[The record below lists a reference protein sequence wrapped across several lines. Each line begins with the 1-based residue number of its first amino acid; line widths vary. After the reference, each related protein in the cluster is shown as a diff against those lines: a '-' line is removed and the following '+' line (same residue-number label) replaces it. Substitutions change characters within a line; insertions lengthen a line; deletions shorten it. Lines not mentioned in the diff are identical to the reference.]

1 VLKIAITKYLV
12 VSFISFAVTYSM
24 YHLTVFTIGH
34 SLLLFAFLQFIS
46 FVMFLLQFN
55 KNKNKGIEHLQQM
68 VTGFTQDD
76 FKEYPHYEVD
86 MGVYDLSRKIKE
98 LRQRYQEEILTY
110 KQAQDRFFHILQN
123 IKSAVILLDK
133 NSNIQFLNAAGEEL
147 FQVSRI
153 DVMTKPHWKLGRES
167 GLSSKID
174 EVRKTGE
181 VVTTEIKL
189 SYPFPRVMETT
200 ISPTTINDKGFQET
214 VILMHDVTERGIM
227 DQMRKEFVAN
237 VSHELKTPLTSI
249 KGFTET
255 LLDGA
260 LDNRNVS
267 ERFLTIIYKE
277 ADRLEEMVNSLLD
290 LSVIES
296 KGIQK
301 NEVNMVQLIEQAVEQ
316 MSYVANKKDIL
327 FSFSYS
333 SPGITM
339 LGDENRLKQII
350 INLLSNSIN
359 YSKENKKILVNL
371 VEKDREIHLTIKDQ
385 GIGIPAEHMDRI
397 FERFY
402 RVDSSRNQKSG
413 GRGIGL
419 SIVKQIV
426 KQHGGHIQIKSTVN
440 VGTTIAIIFPSKENH
455 NHV

>member
-1 VLKIAITKYLV
+1 
-12 VSFISFAVTYSM
+12 M
-24 YHLTVFTIGH
+24 YHLKVFTIGS
-34 SLLLFAFLQFIS
+34 SLFIFALLHLS
-46 FVMFLLQFN
+46 TFVVILLYFE
-55 KNKNKGIEHLQQM
+55 KRKNKGIDHLQQM
-68 VTGFTQDD
+68 ITGFIQDD
-76 FKEYPHYEVD
+76 HREFLHYEGD
-86 MGVYDLSRKIKE
+86 MRVFDLSRKIRE
-98 LRQRYQEEILTY
+98 LKQRYKEDTLSY

-123 IKSAVILLDK
+123 IKSTVILLDRNGK
-133 NSNIQFLNAAGEEL
+133 ILFLNAAGEEL

-153 DVMTKPHWKLGRES
+153 EAITRPHWKLGRES
-167 GLSSKID
+167 GLSSKIE

-181 VVTTEIKL
+181 LVTTEIKL
-189 SYPFPRVMETT
+189 SYPLPRVMETT
-200 ISPTTINDKGFQET
+200 ISPTTMSEKGYQEI

-260 LDNRNVS
+260 LEKREVS

-277 ADRLEEMVNSLLD
+277 TVRLEEMVNSLLD

-296 KGIQK
+296 KGIEK

-316 MSYVANKKDIL
+316 MNYVANKKDIL
-327 FSFSYS
+327 ISFSYS
-333 SPGITM
+333 SPGITL
-339 LGDENRLKQII
+339 LGDQNRLKQIV

-359 YSKENKKILVNL
+359 YSKEGKRIRVSLVD
-371 VEKDREIHLTIKDQ
+371 KDDEMKLTIKDQ
-385 GIGIPAEHMDRI
+385 GIGISTEHVDRI

-402 RVDSSRNQKSG
+402 RVDSSRHQKSG

-440 VGTTIAIIFPSKENH
+440 VGTTITIIFNVSN
-455 NHV
+455 N

>member
-1 VLKIAITKYLV
+1 
-12 VSFISFAVTYSM
+12 M

-46 FVMFLLQFN
+46 FTIILLHFN
-55 KNKNKGIEHLQQM
+55 KNRNKGIEHLEQM
-68 VTGFTQDD
+68 MESFIQNELR
-76 FKEYPHYEVD
+76 EYPHYEMD
-86 MGVYDLSRKIKE
+86 MRVYDLSRKIRE
-98 LRQRYQEEILTY
+98 LKQRYEEEVLTY

-123 IKSAVILLDK
+123 IRSSVILLDK
-133 NSNIQFLNAAGEEL
+133 NGNIQFLNAAGEEL

-153 DVMTKPHWKLGRES
+153 DVITKPHWKLGRES

-174 EVRKTGE
+174 EVRRTGE
-181 VVTTEIKL
+181 SVTTEIKL
-189 SYPFPRVMETT
+189 RYPFPRLMETT
-200 ISPTTINDKGFQET
+200 VSPTTVNDKGFQEII
-214 VILMHDVTERGIM
+214 ILMHDVTERGIM
-227 DQMRKEFVAN
+227 DQMRKEFVTN

-255 LLDGA
+255 LIDGA
-260 LDNRNVS
+260 LENRDVT

-296 KGIQK
+296 KGIEK
-301 NEVNMVQLIEQAVEQ
+301 NEVNLVQLIEQSVEQ
-316 MSYVANKKDIL
+316 MNYVANKKDIL
-327 FSFSYS
+327 ISFSYS
-333 SPGITM
+333 SPRIII
-339 LGDENRLKQII
+339 LGDESRLKQIV

-359 YSKENKKILVNL
+359 YSEENKKIVVSLI
-371 VEKDREIHLTIKDQ
+371 EKDREIHLTIKDQ
-385 GIGIPAEHMDRI
+385 GRGIPAEHIDRI

-402 RVDSSRNQKSG
+402 RVESSRDQKSG

-426 KQHGGHIQIKSTVN
+426 KQHGGQIQIKSTVN
-440 VGTTIAIIFPSKENH
+440 VGTTITIVFPNQEKH

>member
-1 VLKIAITKYLV
+1 
-12 VSFISFAVTYSM
+12 M

-34 SLLLFAFLQFIS
+34 SLLIFVFLQSIF
-46 FVMFLLQFN
+46 FVMILRLFN

-68 VTGFTQDD
+68 MTGFLQNDVRD
-76 FKEYPHYEVD
+76 FPHYEMD
-86 MGVYDLSRKIKE
+86 MKIYDLSRKIKE
-98 LRQRYQEEILTY
+98 LKQRYQEETLTY
-110 KQAQDRFFHILQN
+110 KQAQDRFLHILQN
-123 IKSAVILLDK
+123 IKSAVILLDRNGK
-133 NSNIQFLNAAGEEL
+133 VQFLNMAGEEL

-153 DVMTKPHWKLGRES
+153 EVMTKPHWKLGRES
-167 GLSSKID
+167 GLSSKVE

-181 VVTTEIKL
+181 IITTEIRL

-200 ISPTTINDKGFQET
+200 ISPTTISEKGFQEI

-260 LDNRNVS
+260 LQEREVS

-301 NEVNMVQLIEQAVEQ
+301 KEVNLVQLLEQAVEQ
-316 MSYVANKKDIL
+316 MNYVASKKGIL
-327 FSFSYS
+327 ISFSYTS
-333 SPGITM
+333 ADITM
-339 LGDENRLKQII
+339 LGDENRLKQIV

-359 YSKENKKILVNL
+359 YSNEGKEIFVSL
-371 VEKDREIHLTIKDQ
+371 VEQGQEFHLTVKDQ
-385 GIGIPAEHMDRI
+385 GRGIPAEHIDRI

-402 RVDSSRNQKSG
+402 RVDTSRDQKSG

-440 VGTTIAIIFPSKENH
+440 VGTTVTMIFPYK
-455 NHV
+455 